1 MFKIYQEVIL
11 RGQKT
16 KPKYYITQENLQQ
29 MGKFNFTIILEP
41 MLYLDKDMIG
51 EFLENLIGKFV
62 YDSNK
67 SPPFKPVEE
76 NHNTEF
82 KLEITGRFAQV
93 TMILSGD
100 SNFVYDNQNN
110 TWEKEVQTP
119 VTFWLS
125 YYLTRYRKLIRET
138 LGIVDIL
145 VTHNWT
151 STTKMTY
158 ILVPL
163 EIDKDAPKPQFYDTL
178 VQNDNYKV
186 IALGTELTLE
196 QFKELGDFHIE
207 RKLIYDDFEYR
218 DSEGKETTEAGCMP
232 IPNLEYPVMIKTGDE
247 KFNQIYCISTILG
260 WVNQGEN
267 TDPKTRRVIR
277 KIRIMNDD
285 DIEKEEMRAF
295 EKEKDRLNAEL
306 AKYEKNRSTTN
317 MKVIHGTKLKL
328 RELEEK
334 IREQKAEK
342 IRRKGLK
349 RFRPSLKF

>member
-1 MFKIYQEVIL
+1 
-11 RGQKT
+11 
-16 KPKYYITQENLQQ
+16 

-51 EFLENLIGKFV
+51 EFLKNLLGKFV

-67 SPPFKPVEE
+67 SPPFKRVKE

-100 SNFVYDNQNN
+100 SNFVYYGENRN
-110 TWEKEVQTP
+110 WEEEVQTP
-119 VTFWLS
+119 VTIWLL
-125 YYLTRYRKLIRET
+125 YYLTLYRNLIREKV
-138 LGIVDIL
+138 GIVNININRKWF
-145 VTHNWT
+145 VK
-151 STTKMTY
+151 KMSFF
-158 ILVPL
+158 LVPE

-196 QFKELGDFHIE
+196 QFKQLGNFYIE

-232 IPNLEYPVMIKTGDE
+232 FPNLEYPVMIKTGDE

-295 EKEKDRLNAEL
+295 EKEKAKLNAEL
-306 AKYEKNRSTTN
+306 ARYKENRSTTD
-317 MKVIHGTKLKL
+317 MKVIRDTEFKL
-328 RELEEK
+328 RELERK